1 MKKSKYRA
9 GQFRTKKGGGGG
21 MSELR
26 NVTFQSRWKSDEKKF
41 GNIIHNLCEV
51 SRNRE
56 LTAHETIVTRKITL
70 LKFLHLPQRTF
81 STVNS
86 YDKIF

>member
-1 MKKSKYRA
+1 
-9 GQFRTKKGGGGG
+9 
-21 MSELR
+21 MSEFR
-26 NVTFQSRWKSDEKKF
+26 NVTFQSRRKSDEKKF
-41 GNIIHNLCEV
+41 GNIHNLCEV

-56 LTAHETIVTRKITL
+56 LNAHETIVTRKITL
-70 LKFLHLPQRTF
+70 LKFFHLPQRTF